1 MTEIVFDQVVEA
13 KNLLCPLPI
22 LRAKKALSTME
33 SGQVLK
39 VITTDPK
46 AKGDFQA
53 FCAQSKNEL
62 IAQKD
67 HEGSM
72 EHYIKRR

>member
-13 KNLLCPLPI
+13 QNLLCPLPI

-46 AKGDFQA
+46 AMGDFQA

-62 IAQKD
+62 IAQSD
-67 HEGSM
+67 RDETT

>member
-1 MTEIVFDQVVEA
+1 MSEIAFDQVVDA

-22 LRAKKALSTME
+22 LRSKKALSTMA
-33 SGQVLK
+33 SGEVLK

-46 AKGDFQA
+46 AMGDFQA

-62 IAQKD
+62 LAQED
-67 HEGSM
+67 HGSYAV
-72 EHYIKRR
+72 HYLKRR

>member
-1 MTEIVFDQVVEA
+1 MVVEVFDQTVDA

-46 AKGDFQA
+46 AISDFQA
-53 FCAQSKNEL
+53 FCSQSKNEL
-62 IAQKD
+62 ITQRDFEEFAI
-67 HEGSM
+67 
-72 EHYIKRR
+72 HYIKRR

>member
-1 MTEIVFDQVVEA
+1 MVVEVFDQTVDA

-46 AKGDFQA
+46 AINDFQA
-53 FCAQSKNEL
+53 FCSQSKNEL
-62 IAQKD
+62 ITQRDFEEFAI
-67 HEGSM
+67 
-72 EHYIKRR
+72 HYIKRR

>member
-1 MTEIVFDQVVEA
+1 MTEVAFDQVVEA
-13 KNLLCPLPI
+13 QNLLCPLPI
-22 LRAKKALSTME
+22 LRAKKALSTMA

-46 AKGDFQA
+46 AMGDFQA
-53 FCAQSKNEL
+53 FCTQSKNDL
-62 IAQKD
+62 IAQRD
-67 HEGSM
+67 MGEFA

>member
-22 LRAKKALSTME
+22 LRAKKALSGME

-46 AKGDFQA
+46 AMGDFQA

-67 HEGSM
+67 NGDCAD
-72 EHYIKRR
+72 HYIKRR